1 MNHEQVRHFEKV
13 VSEVGKTLVKNP
25 RASINDLCRACKDAG
40 LQVSKPLVA
49 RARKVIVRAVLDRTS
64 GALKN
69 TVDAEGHPAVLIRT
83 HTPPELMAP
92 PTLSPEE
99 KAAKLERERARVVE
113 QKEREL
119 EREMQWVKERTEER
133 KAFEATHNAVVSAMQ
148 YKPATPGGESNTTP
162 PPTAPLPEPATGK
175 TRSAADVAMRRS
187 FLNALLDADPGAHPQ
202 VLMGKLQEQF
212 GTGLSWSYLYETCRV
227 AREVSGLPQLPERE
241 GGEREPGLTR
251 QGLPSFPAAATESE
265 PEVVTLAED
274 LQWLAQQA
282 RDVMRAHGLSDLALV
297 ADETGAEW
305 TWTEKPKSGS
315 GKLKF

>member
-13 VSEVGKTLVKNP
+13 VSEVGKTLVRNP
-25 RASINDLCRACKDAG
+25 RASINDLCRACKDVG

-49 RARKVIVRAVLDRTS
+49 RARKVIVRAVKAPLSHAKVTEEKDEKGER
-64 GALKN
+64 
-69 TVDAEGHPAVLIRT
+69 VVLIRT
-83 HTPPELMAP
+83 QTPPELMGP
-92 PTLSPEE
+92 PMASPDE
-99 KAAKLERERARVVE
+99 KAAKAERERARVVE

-119 EREMQWVKERTEER
+119 EREMQWAKERVEER
-133 KAFEATHNAVVSAMQ
+133 KAFEATHNAVVEAMR
-148 YKPATPGGESNTTP
+148 YKPTTPGENENGEAP
-162 PPTAPLPEPATGK
+162 PAPLPEPATGK
-175 TRSAADVAMRRS
+175 TRSAADVAMRRA
-187 FLNALLDADPGAHPQ
+187 FLNALLDAEPGAHPQ
-202 VLMGKLQEQF
+202 VLMGKLQAQF
-212 GTGLSWSYLYETCRV
+212 GTALSWSYLYETCRV

-241 GGEREPGLTR
+241 GVEREPGLTR
-251 QGLPSFPAAATESE
+251 QGLPVFAPAEVVE

-297 ADETGAEW
+297 ADEAGAEW